1 MRRGRLFALALLAV
15 VGCGTE
21 RPDAAPRLD
30 GGDPFATRDD
40 AAAAAPAPRPPSGYP
55 AYDLTLTL
63 PYRSEARSF
72 EVTVEPRATRLDV
85 HFNVDTTGSFSGEIA
100 NLKSSLGNF
109 VIPRLRERAADLAL
123 GVSRFADFPVSPFGF
138 QSDRPYDLLAPVTTD
153 FGRVFGAVNGLDQP
167 LQNGG
172 DIPEAWLESLY
183 QIATGAGLRNAAF
196 TIPTVQLPAGTPS
209 TATPGGVGFRTGA
222 ARVVVNITDAPSHTP
237 DSYGDAAGG
246 THGLQQTLDAL
257 RAVNVRLI
265 GIASGDGSRA
275 QMERLAIGTGAVS
288 AAVNGRCATGV
299 GGAARQATGD
309 RCPLVFDIGADGVGL
324 GNAVVEAIVSFL
336 DGLVFSSVTAATV
349 SDPGRFVQAVHA
361 ISATAPEGTALPEA
375 RDRLPTGAPD
385 GLDDTFENV
394 LTRTQLTFRIIARNT
409 SVPETEFPQLF
420 FARVQLVGD
429 GVVVGER
436 TVRIIVPEGPKVDGG
451 VDGGAGAVG
460 GGDAT
465 VGDAGPAGDL
475 PGVLEAGV
483 DAASSL

>member
-1 MRRGRLFALALLAV
+1 MRRGRTLALALLAL
-15 VGCGTE
+15 VGCGTD
-21 RPDAAPRLD
+21 RPAAAPRID
-30 GGDPFATRDD
+30 AGDPLGARDD
-40 AAAAAPAPRPPSGYP
+40 AAGSMNTSRPASGYP

-63 PYRSEARSF
+63 PYRGEARSF

-138 QSDRPYDLLAPVTTD
+138 QTDRPYDLLAPVTTD
-153 FGRVFGAVNGLDQP
+153 FNRVFGAVNSLDQP

-172 DIPEAWLESLY
+172 DIPESWLESLY
-183 QIATGAGLRNAAF
+183 QIATGAGLRNSAF
-196 TIPTVQLPAGTPS
+196 SIPSVQIPAGTPT

-246 THGLQQTLDAL
+246 THSLQQTLDAL
-257 RAVNVRLI
+257 RAVHVRLI
-265 GIASGDGSRA
+265 GIASGEGSRA
-275 QMERLAIGTGAVS
+275 QMERLAVGTGAVR
-288 AAVNGRCATGV
+288 AAVDGRCATGI
-299 GGAARQATGD
+299 GGAARQATLD
-309 RCPLVFDIGADGVGL
+309 RCPLVFDIGADGTGL

-336 DGLVFSSVTAATV
+336 DGLAFSSVTAATV
-349 SDPGRFVQAVHA
+349 SDPGSFVQAVHA
-361 ISATAPEGTALPEA
+361 ISSTAPEGTPLPEA
-375 RDRLPTGAPD
+375 RDRLPQGAPD

-409 SVPETEFPQLF
+409 SVRETEFPQLF

-436 TVRIIVPEGPKVDGG
+436 TLRIIVPEGPKVDGG
-451 VDGGAGAVG
+451 VDGGNPPVSPDAGAD
-460 GGDAT
+460 DA
-465 VGDAGPAGDL
+465 APAGDL
-475 PGVLEAGV
+475 PGVIEAGA

>member
-1 MRRGRLFALALLAV
+1 MRRGRLLPLALLTLA
-15 VGCGTE
+15 GCGTD
-21 RPDAAPRLD
+21 RPDAAPRPD
-30 GGDPFATRDD
+30 AGDPFRARED
-40 AAAAAPAPRPPSGYP
+40 AATAVTSTRPASGYP

-63 PYRSEARSF
+63 PFRGEARSF
-72 EVTVEPRATRLDV
+72 EVTVEPRASRLDV

-138 QSDRPYDLLAPVTTD
+138 QTDRPYDLLAPVTTD
-153 FGRVFGAVNGLDQP
+153 FGRVFASVNSLDQP

-196 TIPTVQLPAGTPS
+196 SIPTVLPPAGTPS
-209 TATPGGVGFRTGA
+209 TATLGGVGFRTGA

-237 DSYGDAAGG
+237 DSYSEAAAG
-246 THGLQQTLDAL
+246 THSLQQTLDAL
-257 RAVNVRLI
+257 RAVNARLI

-275 QMERLAIGTGAVS
+275 QMERLAIGTGAVT
-288 AAVNGRCATGV
+288 AAVNGRCATGI
-299 GGAARQATGD
+299 GGVARSPTGD
-309 RCPLVFDIGADGVGL
+309 RCPLVFDISADGTGL

-336 DGLVFSSVTAATV
+336 DGLAFSSVTAATV
-349 SDPGRFVQAVHA
+349 SDPGGFVQAVHA

-375 RDRLPTGAPD
+375 RDRLPSGTPD

-409 SVPETEFPQLF
+409 AVRETEFPQLF

-436 TVRIIVPEGPKVDGG
+436 TLRIIVPEGPKVDGG
-451 VDGGAGAVG
+451 VDAG
-460 GGDAT
+460 GGSTAVDA
-465 VGDAGPAGDL
+465 ALPGDL
-475 PGVLEAGV
+475 PGVVEAGA

>member
-1 MRRGRLFALALLAV
+1 MRRGRFLALALLAL

-30 GGDPFATRDD
+30 AGDPFGARVDVAMPVNPSRPAT
-40 AAAAAPAPRPPSGYP
+40 GYP

-63 PYRSEARSF
+63 PYRGEARSF

-85 HFNVDTTGSFSGEIA
+85 QFNVDTTGSFSGEIA

-138 QSDRPYDLLAPVTTD
+138 QTDRPYDLLAPVTTD
-153 FGRVFGAVNGLDQP
+153 FNRVFGAVNGLDQP

-172 DIPEAWLESLY
+172 DIPESWLESLY

-196 TIPTVQLPAGTPS
+196 TIPSVQIPAGTPA

-237 DSYGDAAGG
+237 DSYGEAAGG
-246 THGLQQTLDAL
+246 THSLQQTLDAL

-265 GIASGDGSRA
+265 GIASGEGSRA
-275 QMERLAIGTGAVS
+275 QMERLAIGTGAVRAS
-288 AAVNGRCATGV
+288 VDGRCATGI
-299 GGAARQATGD
+299 GGAARQATLD
-309 RCPLVFDIGADGVGL
+309 RCPLVFDISADGTGL

-336 DGLVFSSVTAATV
+336 DGLAFSSVTASTV
-349 SDPGRFVQAVHA
+349 SDPGGFVQAVHA
-361 ISATAPEGTALPEA
+361 ITATAPEGTALPEA
-375 RDRLPTGAPD
+375 RDRLPPGAPD

-409 SVPETEFPQLF
+409 SVRETEFPQLF

-436 TVRIIVPEGPKVDGG
+436 TLRVIVPEGPKVDGG
-451 VDGGAGAVG
+451 VDGGTPSGAL
-460 GGDAT
+460 DAT
-465 VGDAGPAGDL
+465 ADDATPAGDL
-475 PGVLEAGV
+475 PGVVEAGA
-483 DAASSL
+483 DAASSR

>member
-1 MRRGRLFALALLAV
+1 MRRGRHLALALLAL

-21 RPDAAPRLD
+21 RPDSAPRID
-30 GGDPFATRDD
+30 AGDPFSARLD
-40 AAAAAPAPRPPSGYP
+40 APNGGSASRPPSGYP

-63 PYRSEARSF
+63 PFRGEARSF

-123 GVSRFADFPVSPFGF
+123 GVSRFADFPLSPFGF
-138 QSDRPYDLLAPVTTD
+138 QTDRPYDLLSPVTTD

-172 DIPEAWLESLY
+172 DIPESWLESLY
-183 QIATGAGLRNAAF
+183 QIATGAGLRSGAF
-196 TIPTVQLPAGTPS
+196 TIPTVQQPAGTPS

-237 DSYGDAAGG
+237 DSYGEAVVG
-246 THGLQQTLDAL
+246 THGQQQVLDAL

-265 GIASGDGSRA
+265 GIASGDGARA

-288 AAVNGRCATGV
+288 PATNGRCATGI

-336 DGLVFSSVTAATV
+336 DGLAFSSVTATTV
-349 SDPGRFVQAVHA
+349 SDPGAFVQAVHA

-409 SVPETEFPQLF
+409 TVRETEFPQLF

-436 TVRIIVPEGPKVDGG
+436 TVRVIVPEGPKVDGG
-451 VDGGAGAVG
+451 VDAGGATDAT
-460 GGDAT
+460 GGDALT
-465 VGDAGPAGDL
+465 RGDVPEAF
-475 PGVLEAGV
+475 EAGA